1 MIDLETFLK
10 HYLLAALWSSADNDG
25 TSLTEE
31 YCMDDF
37 STESIEKATKDC
49 IDFIAL
55 VNNLLTELL
64 TEAFE
69 LETGDYYQYQQ
80 QHGLVEMAGHDF
92 WLTRAWHGT
101 GFWDRNLGKI
111 GEKLTKITKDNF
123 RYLELYV
130 GDDNKLYFM

>member
-10 HYLLAALWSSADNDG
+10 HYLLAALWSSSDNDD

-31 YCMDDF
+31 YCIDDF
-37 STESIEKATKDC
+37 SAESIEKATKDC
-49 IDFIAL
+49 TDFIAL
-55 VNNLLTELL
+55 VNNLL

-92 WLTRAWHGT
+92 WLTRAGHGA

-111 GEKLTKITKDNF
+111 GDKLTKITKDNF
-123 RYLELYV
+123 RNLDLCV